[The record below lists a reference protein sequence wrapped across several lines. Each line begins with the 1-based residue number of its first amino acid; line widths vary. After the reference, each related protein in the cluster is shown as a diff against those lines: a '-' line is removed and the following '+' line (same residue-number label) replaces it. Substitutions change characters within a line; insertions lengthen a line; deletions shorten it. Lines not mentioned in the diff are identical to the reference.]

1 MNLTKIIQKQILR
14 DYLFMTGFVDIDSQY
29 FIEKIESQIQGD
41 DNLNGKTNVKGG
53 MTNWSYFAKDEKFW
67 TPFFPIQDYLEENN
81 CLKSNYLINEIW
93 GVCEPKGAYTRIHNH
108 APALFGG
115 VIYLNSSNQKL
126 FFPDIKQEIK
136 PEQETTAKVVRK
148 LKVTAAQRNTIK
160 KINLKRKIMPKDTER
175 KIKIN

>member
-115 VIYLNSSNQKL
+115 VIYLNSSDQKL

-136 PEQETTAKVVRK
+136 PEPGAFAIFSGF
-148 LKVTAAQRNTIK
+148 LNHYNYRNTSNTSK
-160 KINLKRKIMPKDTER
+160 YALSFNAYTKINLGD
-175 KIKIN
+175 